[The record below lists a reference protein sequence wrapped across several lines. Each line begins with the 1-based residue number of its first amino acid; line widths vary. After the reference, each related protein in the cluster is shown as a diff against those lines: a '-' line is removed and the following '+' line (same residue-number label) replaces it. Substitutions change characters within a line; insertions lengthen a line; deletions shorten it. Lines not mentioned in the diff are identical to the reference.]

1 MSDQLVILLVEDSE
15 EDILLMRRA
24 LLVAN
29 IVNPLQVVRSGE
41 EALDYLSGTGRYTNR
56 AEFPLPGIVLLDLKM
71 PGTDGFE
78 VLSWIRRSPDLG
90 GLLVIVLTS
99 SNHMD
104 HVTRA
109 YEIGANSFLVKPVIF
124 EQFVSAT
131 MALNYW
137 LGLDRSADESESD
150 GTSLLAAQ
158 KSKPTRGPCPP

>member
-78 VLSWIRRSPDLG
+78 VLSWIRRSP
-90 GLLVIVLTS
+90 GLVGLRVIVLTS

-104 HVTRA
+104 DVSRA

-137 LGLDRSADESESD
+137 LRLDRSAAEGEDD
-150 GTSLLAAQ
+150 RTSLLAAQ
-158 KSKPTRGPCPP
+158 KPKQARGPCPP